1 MERVFGVEL
10 SPKAKSLPKEAV
22 AALVKKVV
30 EATKPTM
37 CTLDTYDK
45 APGGPVIVFYSDLLR
60 IAYIGY
66 VGEPKTDAI
75 VRDWQKGVM
84 PLSGQEKSG
93 SRRRKRRG
101 NP

>member
-1 MERVFGVEL
+1 MERGFGVEL

-45 APGGPVIVFYSDLLR
+45 APGGPVIVFYSDPLK
-60 IAYIGY
+60 IVYIGY

-75 VRDWQKGVM
+75 VRDWKRDIM
-84 PLSGQEKSG
+84 PLSGRDK
-93 SRRRKRRG
+93 RVRRKRK
-101 NP
+101 